1 MQDWLQLH
9 GLTSQDCERLV
20 SIDPPVS
27 EPTTGE
33 APASWP
39 DGPGL
44 WSLAAAALSAQL
56 PEISEDIAR
65 TATQTAVNFAPD
77 PARHPRPFAVYI
89 AEKSTVYASCPLS
102 QSARDMILV
111 AHEFGHALQLHLVA
125 DKGVPPI
132 LRETC
137 AILAEELML
146 QALPDLAPD
155 EAGPVGARLAAYR
168 ARDLGPMRDDLL
180 EALRNPTA
188 TYRYDW
194 NYPPARSLALG
205 LRGRREA
212 GTMAALFRGEVTL
225 GNLRR
230 FLHA

>member
-9 GLTSQDCERLV
+9 GLTAQDCARLV
-20 SIDPPVS
+20 SVDLPIGKAAAS
-27 EPTTGE
+27 A

-56 PEISEDIAR
+56 PEMSEDIAR
-65 TATQTAVNFAPD
+65 TATQTVVNFAPD
-77 PARHPRPFAVYI
+77 PARHPRPFAVYV
-89 AEKSTVYASCPLS
+89 AEKGKVYASCPLS
-102 QSARDMILV
+102 GSARDVILV

-137 AILAEELML
+137 AVLAEELL
-146 QALPDLAPD
+146 LEALPDLAP
-155 EAGPVGARLAAYR
+155 EHAGSVGVRLTAFR
-168 ARDLGPMRDDLL
+168 TRDLGPMRGDLL
-180 EALRNPTA
+180 KALRDPSA
-188 TYRYDW
+188 IYKYDW

-205 LRGRREA
+205 LCRHRGTGA
-212 GTMAALFRGEVTL
+212 VAALFRGEVTL
-225 GNLRR
+225 GNLRKI
-230 FLHA
+230 LHA